1 MKKSHKRASCPN
13 KMLIFAMSGGRNR
26 RLQKESVSA
35 FVPRNEIAKITTG
48 GTEGHDAHPFLRMHL
63 RLEQPYPHI
72 KTAWEHCFR
81 SLSGKAFGDACFLVS
96 GAVKSS
102 RLFLYY

>member
-1 MKKSHKRASCPN
+1 
-13 KMLIFAMSGGRNR
+13 MLIFAMSGGKNR

-63 RLEQPYPHI
+63 RQHRRIRISRRRGSIVSVHYPVRRL
-72 KTAWEHCFR
+72 AMP
-81 SLSGKAFGDACFLVS
+81 VS
-96 GAVKSS
+96 
-102 RLFLYY
+102 